1 MLLKKKNE
9 KTEEQVDKKKVN
21 EVLSL
26 SKKILK
32 ILYIFIIIIGIYLLL
47 ILAKETKI
55 FYFLKELFKIVS
67 PLFIGIVIAWMFD
80 PLVKKLQKKGIKRP
94 IGTTIVY
101 IGFIGLLAI
110 IVGSIIPILSEQVNE
125 FVSTSLPAIIDTL
138 EVWINDFFDKIS
150 NISSLDIAGMKTEV
164 FNKLGEI
171 GTNLTSN
178 LPTMTVNVVKTLFSG
193 IGNIVIG
200 LVIGFYLLLSF
211 DSATDTIV
219 TLLPSKMQKDTKEL
233 ANDVNNSLRNFVTGA
248 LLDALFV
255 FIVTS
260 IGFAL
265 VGLKAPLLFGLFCG
279 LTNVIPF
286 AGPYIGGI
294 PAVIVGFSQGLPTG
308 ILTLIVIVVI
318 QFVEGNFLQALIM
331 SKTTKLHPVTIMLGL
346 LIFAHFWGILGMIV
360 STPII
365 ASLKSIIMFFDNKYD
380 ILKFN

>member
-178 LPTMTVNVVKTLFSG
+178 LPTMIRFRR
-193 IGNIVIG
+193 I
-200 LVIGFYLLLSF
+200 YR
-211 DSATDTIV
+211 
-219 TLLPSKMQKDTKEL
+219 
-233 ANDVNNSLRNFVTGA
+233 LR
-248 LLDALFV
+248 
-255 FIVTS
+255 
-260 IGFAL
+260 
-265 VGLKAPLLFGLFCG
+265 
-279 LTNVIPF
+279 
-286 AGPYIGGI
+286 
-294 PAVIVGFSQGLPTG
+294 
-308 ILTLIVIVVI
+308 
-318 QFVEGNFLQALIM
+318 EER
-331 SKTTKLHPVTIMLGL
+331 
-346 LIFAHFWGILGMIV
+346 
-360 STPII
+360 
-365 ASLKSIIMFFDNKYD
+365 
-380 ILKFN
+380 